1 MNNILRSV
9 LAISLLFTIYGCVKD
24 DKVPLNQENLHKVVF
39 HAGWAPETKTVRQED
54 GSVWWSP
61 GDEISLFTGEGDNG
75 GYKLTSTNT
84 APAANVDF
92 VGEIGDKPENA
103 SYIAIYPYNTSN
115 RVSGQNVYATIP
127 SNQVAKEGTFENEL
141 FVSIAVSDNEN
152 LFFHNICSGIKF
164 SVSTPGI
171 KKVVIT
177 NRDNSTF
184 SGIVQ
189 YNLESGSI
197 SSGSSNNS
205 VTVTAPNETG
215 FETGKYYYAVIYPTT
230 ISTGFDITYYTDNTV
245 GKYIFNGSVEFKK
258 GVFKR
263 VYEKDKDITFYP
275 YHENSAKLY
284 ASTLLPDNVD
294 KTKITDVSFIVN
306 SDKTTDISI
315 QRYGEPPIYFEL
327 DGTTAH
333 YYTAAE
339 VYGVVDATGMF
350 MGWTALESLDLTNF
364 ETVLV
369 TKMTNMFAC
378 CKSLKSIVFG
388 NFSTINVESM
398 ERMFNNCLSL
408 ESLDLSGF
416 ITNNVKSMSGMFAG
430 CTSLKSLNLSAFETS
445 NVEDMSSMFGMG
457 TAEYMSS
464 SELAWSGCSSLEN
477 LDLHSFNTSKVRT
490 MVGMFRNC
498 LNLKTVNL
506 SEWNTSNVEYIS
518 DMFMYCSS
526 LESVDLSSFDTRN
539 VISMGHMFEE
549 CNKLKSLDLS
559 NFNTS
564 NVTNMESMFNFCES
578 LQSLDIRNFDAS
590 NLNEAISFLGG
601 AYKMK
606 KLDLGT
612 FDLSK
617 VNNILWA
624 FSSLA
629 FKSHSVAIR
638 CIDATKQ
645 VIENC
650 SDGMW
655 FNLDKVIWVGLNEAF
670 PDLPD
675 ITDPE
680 MYYSEDFSMDKKVKI
695 LQTATQGKG
704 IDIVIMGDAYS
715 DRLIAEGT
723 YESDMREAIDAIFNI
738 EPMKTYKGFFNV
750 YMVYAVS
757 ENEVEHGSTVF
768 DVHQVGNDLRGLAY
782 ARTAVSNKPLSDVA
796 IIILGH
802 DRNAFTETIANV
814 VTNYQFGGDEY
825 YDYGQAEYSI
835 AYCGMTGDA
844 EEDANT
850 FVHEFGH
857 LFAKLADEYVRKDEA
872 IGTSNEYEIQNL
884 IDLISHT
891 GAYKNID
898 LTSDPETIKW
908 SRFLKDSRY
917 ANENLGAFEG
927 GLLYSKGVWRPN
939 ENSIMRTGTTFN
951 APSREAIYYRIHKLA
966 YGEDWQYDYETFV
979 QQDLKNISSGSQMLS
994 SAKNIPYP
1002 ARVNKKHVFKM
1013 EKSIAPDGRKMIT
1026 VIMD

>member
-9 LAISLLFTIYGCVKD
+9 LAVSLLFTIYGCVKD
-24 DKVPLNQENLHKVVF
+24 DKAPLNQENLHKVVF

-152 LFFHNICSGIKF
+152 LYFKNICSGIKI

-177 NRDNSTF
+177 NKDNSSF
-184 SGIVQ
+184 SGEVQ
-189 YNLESGSI
+189 YNLENSTI
-197 SSGSSNNS
+197 SSVSSNNS

-215 FETGKYYYAVIYPTT
+215 FEIGKFYYVVIYPTT
-230 ISTGFDITYYTDNTV
+230 ISSGFDITYYTDNTV
-245 GKYIFNGSVEFKK
+245 GKYTFNGSVEFKK

-275 YHENSAKLY
+275 FHENSAKLH
-284 ASTLLPDNVD
+284 ASTLLPENVD

-315 QRYGEPPIYFEL
+315 QQYGAPIYFEL
-327 DGTTAH
+327 DGTTAK
-333 YYTAAE
+333 YYTGAEAYEIVEARAMFFGWKSLISLDLSNIETTNVTDMGLMFAACNSLKSIKFGSF
-339 VYGVVDATGMF
+339 YTGNVERMDLMF
-350 MGWTALESLDLTNF
+350 GDCWALESLDLCGFRTDN
-364 ETVLV
+364 VKNMS
-369 TKMTNMFAC
+369 KMFGGC
-378 CKSLKSIVFG
+378 SSLK
-388 NFSTINVESM
+388 T
-398 ERMFNNCLSL
+398 
-408 ESLDLSGF
+408 LDLSSF
-416 ITNNVKSMSGMFAG
+416 N
-430 CTSLKSLNLSAFETS
+430 TS
-445 NVEDMSSMFGMG
+445 NVEDMRCMFGD
-457 TAEYMSS
+457 ASISDHYDIN
-464 SELAWSGCSSLEN
+464 WIVGCSSLEY
-477 LDLHSFNTSKVRT
+477 LDLSTFNTSKVKYMGGLFSYCT
-490 MVGMFRNC
+490 S
-498 LNLKTVNL
+498 LKTVNL
-506 SEWNTSNVEYIS
+506 SGWNTSNAES
-518 DMFMYCSS
+518 LGSFFWDCTS

-539 VISMGHMFEE
+539 VTWMGGMFKN
-549 CNKLKSLDLS
+549 CVRLKSLDLS

-564 NVTNMESMFNFCES
+564 KVTSMQNMFANCYS
-578 LQSLDIRNFDAS
+578 LKILDIHNFDATS
-590 NLNEAISFLGG
+590 LTDAISLM
-601 AYKMK
+601 ANAVHMK
-606 KLDLGT
+606 KLDLGS
-612 FDLSK
+612 FDISK
-617 VNNILWA
+617 VNDIYGA
-624 FSSLA
+624 FSSVA
-629 FKSHSVAIR
+629 FKSKAVAIR
-638 CIDATKQ
+638 CVDATKQ
-645 VIENC
+645 VIEGLA
-650 SDGMW
+650 DGTY
-655 FNLDKVIWVGLNEAF
+655 FNLDHVTWVGIDEAI

-675 ITDPE
+675 VTDSN
-680 MYYSEDFSMDKKVKI
+680 MYYSTDFSMDKKVKI

-704 IDIVIMGDAYS
+704 VDIVIMGDAYS
-715 DRLIAEGT
+715 DRVIADGT
-723 YESDMREAIDAIFNI
+723 YESDMREAINAIFDV
-738 EPMKTYKGFFNV
+738 EPMKTYKSFFNV

-757 ENEVEHGSTVF
+757 ENEVRDGSTVF
-768 DVHQVGNDLRGLAY
+768 GIYSQLGNNAICNAY
-782 ARTAVSNKPLSDVA
+782 TRMAVSDKPLSDIATIV
-796 IIILGH
+796 IGH
-802 DRNAFTETIANV
+802 DINAFPETTGNV
-814 VTNYQFGGDEY
+814 WTLYVYGEDDPN
-825 YDYGQAEYSI
+825 DYGQAQQSI
-835 AYCGMTGDA
+835 AFCAKTESVDYAYTV
-844 EEDANT
+844 
-850 FVHEFGH
+850 VHEFGH
-857 LFAKLADEYVRKDEA
+857 LFPKLADEYVRKDEA

-891 GAYKNID
+891 GAHKNID

-917 ANENLGAFEG
+917 ANESLGAFEG

-979 QQDLKNISSGSQMLS
+979 QQDLKNISSGSQMQS

-1002 ARVNKKHVFKM
+1002 ARVNKKHIFKM